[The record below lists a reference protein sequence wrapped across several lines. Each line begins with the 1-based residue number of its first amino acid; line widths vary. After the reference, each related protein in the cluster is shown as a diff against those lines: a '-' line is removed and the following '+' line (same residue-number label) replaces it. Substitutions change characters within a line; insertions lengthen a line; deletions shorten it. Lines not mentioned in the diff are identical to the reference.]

1 MGKVILIC
9 GKIASGK
16 TYYANQI
23 KEQKNAVILNTD
35 ELTYAMFDNEQGEKY
50 MELAERANQYLMK
63 KAIDIVRV
71 GCNVILDW
79 GFWRSYNR
87 RYMNEYFKNEN
98 IDVEWHYM
106 DVDDYTWEE
115 NIKERNKKI
124 NDGLNKYDVYIDE
137 GLRQK
142 LIENWET
149 PTKEEIDVWH
159 VVRRNKI
166 E

>member
-79 GFWRSYNR
+79 GFWISYNR

-124 NDGLNKYDVYIDE
+124 NDGLNKYDFYIDE
-137 GLRQK
+137 GLRQE

>member
-124 NDGLNKYDVYIDE
+124 NDGLNKYDFYIDE

-142 LIENWET
+142 LIENWKT

>member
-1 MGKVILIC
+1 
-9 GKIASGK
+9 
-16 TYYANQI
+16 
-23 KEQKNAVILNTD
+23 
-35 ELTYAMFDNEQGEKY
+35 
-50 MELAERANQYLMK
+50 MK

-124 NDGLNKYDVYIDE
+124 NDGLNKYDFYIDE

>member
-124 NDGLNKYDVYIDE
+124 NDGLNKYDFYIDE

>member
-16 TYYANQI
+16 TYYENQI

-124 NDGLNKYDVYIDE
+124 NDGLNKYDFYIDE

>member
-1 MGKVILIC
+1 MRKVILIC

-124 NDGLNKYDVYIDE
+124 NDGLNKYDFYIDE

>member
-124 NDGLNKYDVYIDE
+124 NDGLNKYDFYIDA

>member
-23 KEQKNAVILNTD
+23 KEQENAVILNTD

-124 NDGLNKYDVYIDE
+124 NDGLNKYDFYIDE

>member
-124 NDGLNKYDVYIDE
+124 NDGLNKYDFYIDE

-159 VVRRNKI
+159 VVRRDKI

>member
-124 NDGLNKYDVYIDE
+124 NDG
-137 GLRQK
+137 
-142 LIENWET
+142 
-149 PTKEEIDVWH
+149 
-159 VVRRNKI
+159 
-166 E
+166 

>member
-124 NDGLNKYDVYIDE
+124 NDGLNKYDCYIDE

>member
-98 IDVEWHYM
+98 IDVE
-106 DVDDYTWEE
+106 
-115 NIKERNKKI
+115 
-124 NDGLNKYDVYIDE
+124 
-137 GLRQK
+137 
-142 LIENWET
+142 
-149 PTKEEIDVWH
+149 
-159 VVRRNKI
+159 
-166 E
+166 

>member
-106 DVDDYTWEE
+106 DVDDYTQEE

-124 NDGLNKYDVYIDE
+124 NDGLNKYDFYIDE

-159 VVRRNKI
+159 VVRRDKI

>member
-1 MGKVILIC
+1 MGKVILKC

-124 NDGLNKYDVYIDE
+124 NDGLNKYDFYIDE